1 MIINKLPKHIVNIL
15 SAGEVVERPYSVV
28 KELVENAIDAK
39 ADSIIIDIKN
49 GGKTFIKVE
58 DN

>member
-1 MIINKLPKHIVNIL
+1 
-15 SAGEVVERPYSVV
+15 V
-28 KELVENAIDAK
+28 KELVENAIDAE